1 MKKII
6 LMFFFISKN
15 FVFAQNIEDVRS
27 MYFKSI
33 DNISKCTS
41 LKVLLNSFEKK
52 DNTINA
58 YIGANAFL
66 YCKFS
71 NDVFEKFSYF
81 QEGKKMIEEAI
92 KIDPNN
98 LEIKFLR
105 YINQNNTP
113 WFLNYKKNITEDYKF
128 ITSNLNLIHDED
140 FKKIVVETLKIYK

>member
-1 MKKII
+1 MKKLI
-6 LMFFFISKN
+6 LIFFFISKN
-15 FVFAQNIEDVRS
+15 FVFAQNIEDVRQ

-58 YIGANAFL
+58 YIGANALL

-81 QEGKKMIEEAI
+81 VEGKKMIEEAI
-92 KIDPNN
+92 KMDPNN
-98 LEIKFLR
+98 LEIKF
-105 YINQNNTP
+105 IQP
-113 WFLNYKKNITEDYKF
+113 
-128 ITSNLNLIHDED
+128 TSKTALY
-140 FKKIVVETLKIYK
+140 FAFGF

>member
-1 MKKII
+1 MKKLI
-6 LMFFFISKN
+6 LIFFFISKN

-33 DNISKCTS
+33 DNISECTS

-58 YIGANAFL
+58 YIGANAL
-66 YCKFS
+66 IYCKLS

-113 WFLNYKKNITEDYKF
+113 WFLNYKNNITEDYKF
-128 ITSNLNLIHDED
+128 ITSNLNLIHDEG

>member
-6 LMFFFISKN
+6 LIFFFISKN

-33 DNISKCTS
+33 HNMSECTS
-41 LKVLLNSFEKK
+41 LKMLLNSFEKK

-58 YIGANAFL
+58 YIGANALL

-92 KIDPNN
+92 KLDPDN

-105 YINQNNTP
+105 FINQTNAP
-113 WFLNYKKNITEDYKF
+113 WFLNYKSNIKDDYKF
-128 ITSNLNLIHDED
+128 ISSNLNLISDES
-140 FKKIVVETLKIYK
+140 FKRIIVETLKAYK

>member
-6 LMFFFISKN
+6 LIFFFISKN

-27 MYFKSI
+27 MYFTSI

-58 YIGANAFL
+58 YIGANALL

-71 NDVFEKFSYF
+71 NDVFEKFITFAHKSLFF
-81 QEGKKMIEEAI
+81 QFFIF
-92 KIDPNN
+92 NSTSS
-98 LEIKFLR
+98 EISTCFA
-105 YINQNNTP
+105 
-113 WFLNYKKNITEDYKF
+113 FE
-128 ITSNLNLIHDED
+128 
-140 FKKIVVETLKIYK
+140 VELS